1 MMFLQWKRPN
11 PKLTNATTREERVF
25 YRHLPRRSRRIK
37 EARLQAIRL
46 DATLSPT
53 QKKWLLKV
61 TKRVVARRAGYFP
74 IYSIGDRYYKHTA
87 AGYLVE
93 ARPSPTPY

>member
-1 MMFLQWKRPN
+1 MMFFQWKRPN
-11 PKLTNATTREERVF
+11 PKLTNATKREERVF

-37 EARLQAIRL
+37 EALLRAIRL
-46 DATLSPT
+46 DSTLRPA

-61 TKRVVARRAGYFP
+61 TKRRVTRRAGDFP
-74 IYSIGDRYYKHTA
+74 IYSIGVRYYEHTA

-93 ARPSPTPY
+93 ARPSLTPY